1 MQENIEDPL
10 DYFANLIQRRGLED
24 LYEEFKPSKQNRA
37 NSDVGCDNEE
47 LCRLYEER
55 DEETE
60 EKYLEKEFF
69 KDYRMGTFCGVQF
82 QRFPYL
88 STAI

>member
-24 LYEEFKPSKQNRA
+24 LHEEFKPSKQDRA
-37 NSDVGCDNEE
+37 NSEVGCDNEE

-60 EKYLEKEFF
+60 EKYLEKEFLKITGWEPF
-69 KDYRMGTFCGVQF
+69 AEFQF

-88 STAI
+88 STPI